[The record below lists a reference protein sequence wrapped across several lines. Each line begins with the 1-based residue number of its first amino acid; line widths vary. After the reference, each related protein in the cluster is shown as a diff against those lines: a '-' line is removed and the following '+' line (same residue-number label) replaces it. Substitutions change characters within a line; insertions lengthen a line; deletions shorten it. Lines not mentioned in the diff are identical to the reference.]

1 MGQFLSR
8 RHWIRVRQRQ
18 RRVMPE
24 LELRIDTDLGSVFE
38 DMSLDRFSIDGI
50 LGHTV
55 LINAHGS

>member
-1 MGQFLSR
+1 
-8 RHWIRVRQRQ
+8 
-18 RRVMPE
+18 MPE